1 MENGKL
7 SDSVATSCNNF
18 PFIILHFS
26 ISISQFPFLPSPS
39 GEGLVVRLLKTPT

>member
-7 SDSVATSCNNF
+7 NDSVATSCNNF
-18 PFIILHFS
+18 PFIILHFLL
-26 ISISQFPFLPSPS
+26 PFLPSPG